1 MYVPTWVKHNKI
13 PCRWMVYNKLQF
25 LQWTSVVNCRTY
37 ICTYSEKM
45 LVYVCLVPCVTRYIT
60 LFYIQRRT
68 YAWLCASYKNGIREG
83 QLRPILSRLK
93 NVVFTFEVFSS
104 SLFECI
110 MNLLYLIRVVII
122 LHHDVIP
129 IKLVKY
135 FDNSKFFTGKNKYQ
149 IFRF

>member
-1 MYVPTWVKHNKI
+1 MLITLSSKI
-13 PCRWMVYNKLQF
+13 AVLLSQGKLQF

-93 NVVFTFEVFSS
+93 NVVFTLEVFSS

-110 MNLLYLIRVVII
+110 MNLNHVILVITLLHYNVSVIQLIRNYCSNKIFCGKTKKQI
-122 LHHDVIP
+122 
-129 IKLVKY
+129 Y
-135 FDNSKFFTGKNKYQ
+135 FQ
-149 IFRF
+149 

>member
-25 LQWTSVVNCRTY
+25 LQRTSVVNCGTY
-37 ICTYSEKM
+37 ICTYSHRKM
-45 LVYVCLVPCVTRYIT
+45 LVYVCLVRWETRYIT

-93 NVVFTFEVFSS
+93 NVVFTFKTFLQLYYLYVGRFTFSS
-104 SLFECI
+104 SIWITFI
-110 MNLLYLIRVVII
+110 MICHVRLWKTL
-122 LHHDVIP
+122 
-129 IKLVKY
+129 
-135 FDNSKFFTGKNKYQ
+135 
-149 IFRF
+149 